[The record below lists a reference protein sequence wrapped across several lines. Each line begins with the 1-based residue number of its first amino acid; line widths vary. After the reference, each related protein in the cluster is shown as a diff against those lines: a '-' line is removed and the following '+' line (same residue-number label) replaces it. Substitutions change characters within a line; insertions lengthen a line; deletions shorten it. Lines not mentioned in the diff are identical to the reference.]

1 MPNELRNPQAH
12 HWEGPNQ
19 HRGADRHTPSKPEP
33 PQGAMSGENRTPA
46 EKASS
51 RRYTLGDALDR
62 ENLARA
68 WKQVKANRGAAGIDG
83 MEVGDFPAFMRKHWE
98 TLRNKLERGSYRP
111 SPVRRV
117 DIPKD
122 GGGTRPLGIPTVL
135 DRLIQQAIAQV
146 LTPLYDPSFSEHS
159 HGFRPA
165 RSAHGAIAEMASMGK
180 DIGRRCHAVDCDLK
194 AFFDTVDHQK
204 LMARLRQR
212 TTDPGLLALILRY
225 LKAGAITREGRYEE
239 QLRGVPQGGPLSP
252 LLANILL
259 DELDVEL
266 EERGHKF
273 VRYADDF
280 IILCRSRRAGGRI
293 LESIRSYLSDKL
305 KLIVNEAKSR
315 VVKLAEASFLG
326 FQIVRRKVRWTT
338 KSQKKFKAKVKQI
351 TKRTRGHSPSSVITE
366 LAQYIRGAFNYY
378 EPGVTFGEARELDR
392 WMRRRVRLYYWK
404 QWGRPRTRRRK
415 LLRLGIGRDEVH
427 KASRSR
433 KGHWRM
439 SHTSIV
445 ERAMT
450 DEWLRQQGV
459 PSLEKQWVSIR
470 HPDGPKAKSG

>member
-1 MPNELRNPQAH
+1 
-12 HWEGPNQ
+12 
-19 HRGADRHTPSKPEP
+19 
-33 PQGAMSGENRTPA
+33 MSVENRTQA
-46 EKASS
+46 ETASS
-51 RRYTLGDALDR
+51 RGYTLIDVLDPD
-62 ENLARA
+62 NLARA

-83 MEVGDFPAFMRKHWE
+83 MEVGDFPAFMREHWE
-98 TLRNKLERGSYRP
+98 KLRGKLEDGSYKP

-117 DIPKD
+117 DIQKD

-146 LTPLYDPSFSEHS
+146 LTPLYDPTFSEHS
-159 HGFRPA
+159 HGFRPG
-165 RSAHGAIAEMASMGK
+165 RSAHDAINEMASIGK
-180 DIGRRCHAVDCDLK
+180 QIGTKCHAVDCDLK

-212 TTDPGLLALILRY
+212 TTDPALLALILRY
-225 LKAGAITREGRYEE
+225 LKAGTISREGRYEE

-266 EERGHKF
+266 EKRGHKF

-280 IILCRSRRAGGRI
+280 VILCRSLQAGQRI
-293 LESIRSYLSDKL
+293 LRSVRKFLAEKL
-305 KLIVNEAKSR
+305 KLTVNEAKSR

-326 FQIVRRKVRWTT
+326 FQIVRRKVRWTE

-351 TKRTRGHSPSSVITE
+351 TKRTRGHSPKSVIAE
-366 LAQYIRGAFNYY
+366 LATYVRGAFNYY
-378 EPGVTFGEARELDR
+378 EPGVAFGEARELDR

-415 LLRLGIGRDEVH
+415 LLKLGIGREEVH
-427 KASRSR
+427 MASRSR

-439 SHTSIV
+439 SHNSLV
-445 ERAMT
+445 QRAMT

-470 HPDGPKAKSG
+470 YPNGPKGKSG

>member
-1 MPNELRNPQAH
+1 
-12 HWEGPNQ
+12 
-19 HRGADRHTPSKPEP
+19 
-33 PQGAMSGENRTPA
+33 MSVENRTQA

-51 RRYTLGDALDR
+51 RGYTLIDVLDPD
-62 ENLARA
+62 NLAQA

-83 MEVGDFPAFMRKHWE
+83 MEVGEFPAFMREHWE
-98 TLRNKLERGSYRP
+98 TLRGKLENGSYRP

-117 DIPKD
+117 EIPKD
-122 GGGTRPLGIPTVL
+122 GGGKRPLGIPTVL

-146 LTPLYDPSFSEHS
+146 LTPLYDPTFSEHS
-159 HGFRPA
+159 HGFRPM
-165 RSAHGAIAEMASMGK
+165 RSAHGAINEMAKEGQAK
-180 DIGRRCHAVDCDLK
+180 ATRCHVVDCDLK

-204 LMARLRQR
+204 LMSRLRQR
-212 TTDPGLLALILRY
+212 TTDPSLLALIPKY
-225 LKAGAITREGRYEE
+225 LKAGAISREGKYEE
-239 QLRGVPQGGPLSP
+239 SLGGVPQGGPLSP

-266 EERGHKF
+266 EGRDHKF

-280 IILCRSRRAGGRI
+280 VILCGSPRAGQRI
-293 LESIRSYLSDKL
+293 LRSVRCYLADKL
-305 KLIVNEAKSR
+305 KLIVNETKSR

-326 FQIVRRKVRWTT
+326 FKIVRRRVRWTT
-338 KSQKKFKAKVKQI
+338 KSQKKFKAKVRQI
-351 TKRTRGHSPSSVITE
+351 TRRTRGHSPKSVIAE
-366 LAQYIRGAFNYY
+366 LERYVRGAFNYY
-378 EPGVTFGEARELDR
+378 ELGILFGEARELDQ

-415 LLRLGIGRDEVH
+415 LLRLGIGRNEVH

-450 DEWLRQQGV
+450 DAWLAIQGV

-470 HPDGPKAKSG
+470 YPDGPKRKSG

>member
-1 MPNELRNPQAH
+1 M
-12 HWEGPNQ
+12 
-19 HRGADRHTPSKPEP
+19 
-33 PQGAMSGENRTPA
+33 
-46 EKASS
+46 
-51 RRYTLGDALDR
+51 
-62 ENLARA
+62 
-68 WKQVKANRGAAGIDG
+68 KANKGAAGIDG
-83 MEVGDFPAFMRKHWE
+83 MEVGEFPAFMREHWE
-98 TLRNKLERGSYRP
+98 KLRGKLESGSYKP

-117 DIPKD
+117 TIPKD
-122 GGGTRPLGIPTVL
+122 GGGSRPLGIPTVL

-146 LTPLYDPSFSEHS
+146 LTPLYEPTFSEHS
-159 HGFRPA
+159 HGFRPM
-165 RSAHGAIAEMASMGK
+165 RSAHDAIREMREEGIAK
-180 DIGRRCHAVDCDLK
+180 GRRCHVVDCDLK

-212 TTDPGLLALILRY
+212 ITDPKLLALILKY
-225 LKAGAITREGRYEE
+225 LKAGVILRNGRYEE
-239 QLRGVPQGGPLSP
+239 QLEGMPQGGPLSP

-280 IILCRSRRAGGRI
+280 VILCSSPRAGQRI
-293 LESIRSYLSDKL
+293 LRSVRRFLADKL
-305 KLIVNEAKSR
+305 KLIVNDAKSR
-315 VVKLAEASFLG
+315 VVKLAGASFLG
-326 FQIVRRKVRWTT
+326 FEIVRRRVRWTE
-338 KSQKKFKAKVKQI
+338 KSRKKFKAKVKLI
-351 TKRTRGHSPSSVITE
+351 TRRTRGHSPKSVIAE
-366 LAQYIRGAFNYY
+366 LEQYVRGAFNYY
-378 EPGVTFGEARELDR
+378 GLGITFGEARELDG
-392 WMRRRVRLYYWK
+392 WIRRRVRLYYWK

-450 DEWLRQQGV
+450 DAWLANQGV
-459 PSLEKQWVSIR
+459 PSLEKQWVSVR
-470 HPDGPKAKSG
+470 YPDGPKRKSG